1 MSIVVLAGRHRF
13 GGGVLRDCEVDN
25 KLTSRQRE
33 PAFFLA

>member
-13 GGGVLRDCEVDN
+13 GVVVLRDCEVDN

-33 PAFFLA
+33 PTFFLA